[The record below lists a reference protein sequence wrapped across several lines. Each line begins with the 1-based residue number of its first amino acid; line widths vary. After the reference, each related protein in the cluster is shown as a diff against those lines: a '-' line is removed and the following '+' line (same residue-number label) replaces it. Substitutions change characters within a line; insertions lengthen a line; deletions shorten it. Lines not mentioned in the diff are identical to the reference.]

1 MCEKGEDLAAVKK
14 AEVPSD
20 IVSLT
25 VPSQSK
31 YLGLIR
37 KVIQQV
43 SQDGGFSD
51 DEGRKLTLAVDEACS
66 NVIKYSYEHDP
77 TKTIILTLTDSAD
90 KLEIRI
96 QDFGKC
102 PDLERIKPRDL
113 NEVKPGG
120 LGTHFIR
127 SIMDVVTYDTTP
139 GVGCILHLVKY
150 KTPRPKEP

>member
-1 MCEKGEDLAAVKK
+1 MK
-14 AEVPSD
+14 ATTPSD
-20 IVSLT
+20 VVSLT

-37 KVIQQV
+37 KVIHQV
-43 SQDGGFSD
+43 SQDGGFSEED
-51 DEGRKLTLAVDEACS
+51 GRKLTLAVDEACS

-77 TKTIILTLTDSAD
+77 NQTIVLTLTDSTD
-90 KLEIRI
+90 RLEIKI

-102 PDLERIKPRDL
+102 PDLESIKPRDL

-127 SIMDVVTYDTTP
+127 SIMDVVTYDTSP
-139 GVGCILHLVKY
+139 VIGCILHLVKY
-150 KTPRPKEP
+150 KKQSQGER